1 MNRFTARRL
10 VIDDPRIA
18 ALPVSGV
25 LLTDRPDDFVAA
37 IAAFYPLKTERASP
51 GLARLTWRQKPDDP
65 GLFRTCPGCI
75 WNLLDPEGAAL
86 AKDYTPEDALDLA
99 PRIGARATRLGDI
112 ASTISVGKRAD
123 LLLLRTD
130 RIGFAMMRWPIE
142 WSTSPSVMKC
152 PWSFPSSQAS

>member
-1 MNRFTARRL
+1 MIFRDDPLSRAVDEMNRFTARRL

-75 WNLLDPEGAAL
+75 LEPPRSRRRGAGEGLHVRGRAAHCKWKSGTCKIL
-86 AKDYTPEDALDLA
+86 PT
-99 PRIGARATRLGDI
+99 
-112 ASTISVGKRAD
+112 
-123 LLLLRTD
+123 
-130 RIGFAMMRWPIE
+130 
-142 WSTSPSVMKC
+142 
-152 PWSFPSSQAS
+152 